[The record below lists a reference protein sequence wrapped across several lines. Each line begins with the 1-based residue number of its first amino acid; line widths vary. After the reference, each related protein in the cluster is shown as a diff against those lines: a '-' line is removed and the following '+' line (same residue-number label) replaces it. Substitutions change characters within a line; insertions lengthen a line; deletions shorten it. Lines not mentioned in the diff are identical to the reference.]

1 MTLLVRDKPERR
13 LLDESRRTRGML
25 WVMAIMLFLTVLA
38 AALGLGMAGASR
50 SLDRQLAG
58 RLTIQLVEG
67 DAARRDAGAR
77 AIVQRVRA
85 LPGVIRVEEV
95 DRARLAQLLEPWLGE
110 AGLDVDLPMP
120 AMIDVD
126 LASGDAA
133 AIARVRT
140 AARAVAPAAR
150 VDRHAQW
157 LSPVSAFLNTLTWFA
172 LALVVLMATATAI
185 VVLLTARGGL
195 DTHRDTIAVL
205 HMLGSTDMQVA
216 RLFQRRI
223 ALDTLLG
230 GLLGTAAALA
240 IVWLLG
246 RQAAGLGSE
255 LLGGVALAPLDW
267 LLLLLLPLT
276 FALLALLAARI
287 AVLGTLEKTL

>member
-1 MTLLVRDKPERR
+1 MNPFARDKPGDR

-50 SLDRQLAG
+50 TLDRQLAG

-67 DAARRDAGAR
+67 DAARRDASAK
-77 AIVQRVRA
+77 AIVQRVRT
-85 LPGVIRVEEV
+85 LPGVTRVVEV
-95 DRARLAQLLEPWLGE
+95 DRTRLAELLEPWLGE
-110 AGLDVDLPMP
+110 AGLDADLPMP

-126 LASGDAA
+126 LASGEAA
-133 AIARVRT
+133 GIERVRA
-140 AARAVAPAAR
+140 AARAVAPAAQI
-150 VDRHAQW
+150 DRHAQW
-157 LSPVSAFLNTLTWFA
+157 LSPVSAFLNTITWFA
-172 LALVVLMATATAI
+172 VALVMLMATATTI

-230 GLLGTAAALA
+230 GLLGTTAALA
-240 IVWLLG
+240 MVWLLG
-246 RQAAGLGSE
+246 QQAAGLGSE
-255 LLGGVALAPLDW
+255 LLGGVSLVPLDW
-267 LLLLLLPLT
+267 LLLLALPLV
-276 FALLALLAARI
+276 FALMALLAARV
-287 AVLGTLEKTL
+287 AVLGTLGKTL

>member
-1 MTLLVRDKPERR
+1 MNPFARDKPGDR

-50 SLDRQLAG
+50 TLDRQLAG

-67 DAARRDAGAR
+67 DAARRDAGAK
-77 AIVQRVRA
+77 AIVQRVRT
-85 LPGVIRVEEV
+85 LPGVTRVVEV
-95 DRARLAQLLEPWLGE
+95 DRTRLAELLEPWLGE
-110 AGLDVDLPMP
+110 AGLDADLPMP

-126 LASGDAA
+126 LASGEAA
-133 AIARVRT
+133 GIERVRA
-140 AARAVAPAAR
+140 AARAVAPAAQI
-150 VDRHAQW
+150 DRHAQW
-157 LSPVSAFLNTLTWFA
+157 LSPVSAFLNTITWFA
-172 LALVVLMATATAI
+172 VALVMLMATATTI

-230 GLLGTAAALA
+230 GLLGTTAALA
-240 IVWLLG
+240 MVWLLG
-246 RQAAGLGSE
+246 QQAAGLGSE
-255 LLGGVALAPLDW
+255 LLGGVSLVPLDW
-267 LLLLLLPLT
+267 LLLLALPLV
-276 FALLALLAARI
+276 FALMALLAARV
-287 AVLGTLEKTL
+287 AVLGTLGKTL